1 MKKFKYTINGHDYEV
16 TVNNV
21 GETVADVEVNGEAY
35 KVQIEPTE
43 KKPAIKIRRA
53 AEAPTTAGGDPVVSR
68 PAAAPA
74 GQGSIKTPLPGIIVK
89 INCKVGDVVK
99 RGQNLLVLEAMKME
113 NNISADRDGTV
124 SAIRVN
130 EGDSVMEGDDLIIL
144 E

>member
-53 AEAPTTAGGDPVVSR
+53 AEPPTTAGGDPLVSR
-68 PAAAPA
+68 PAAAA
-74 GQGSIKTPLPGIIVK
+74 GQGAIKTPLPGIIVK
-89 INCKVGDVVK
+89 IDCKVGDVVK
-99 RGQNLLVLEAMKME
+99 RGQNLLILEAMKME
-113 NNISADRDGTV
+113 NNISADRDGT
-124 SAIRVN
+124 ITEIKVN
-130 EGDSVMEGDDLIIL
+130 EGDSVMEGDDLVIIG
-144 E
+144 